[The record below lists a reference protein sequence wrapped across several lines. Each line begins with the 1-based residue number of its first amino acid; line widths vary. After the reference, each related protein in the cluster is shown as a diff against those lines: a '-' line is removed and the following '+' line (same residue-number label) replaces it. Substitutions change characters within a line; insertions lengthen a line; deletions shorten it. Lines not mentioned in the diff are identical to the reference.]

1 MENLSRHHKPV
12 LLKEVLDFI
21 PKDCRL
27 VVDCTL
33 WHGWHSLAI
42 INLIWKDVKV
52 IWIDIDK
59 KMLDKAEWILNEKN
73 VVFVHWS
80 YGDIDKILKKN
91 LEEKADFILV
101 DLWVNLEHF
110 KDWERGFSIKWD
122 WNLDMR
128 FDQNNTQSAYDIIN
142 KYWKQELK
150 NIFENYAEFTEKKA
164 LEIADKIIFIRNK
177 KSIKTTQ
184 EFKSILNELW
194 LGDKACAVIF
204 QALRI
209 QVNHELENL
218 EILLDKI
225 PLILN
230 PWWRVCVISY
240 HSLED
245 RIVKNKFN
253 ELSQSWKFN
262 LLTKKVIKPNYL
274 EVKLN
279 KAARSAKM
287 RIIQKN

>member
-1 MENLSRHHKPV
+1 MIVHKPV

-21 PKDCRL
+21 PKDCKL

-33 WHGWHSLAI
+33 GHGWHTLAI
-42 INLIWKDVKV
+42 IDLIGKDVNV

-59 KMLDKAEWILNEKN
+59 KMLDKAVWILNEKKDH
-73 VVFVHWS
+73 VIFVYWS
-80 YGDIDKILKKN
+80 YGNIDKIL
-91 LEEKADFILV
+91 EENGNKKADFVLV

-110 KDWERGFSIKWD
+110 KDWERGFSIKWEWD
-122 WNLDMR
+122 LDMR
-128 FDQNNTQSAYDIIN
+128 FDQNNTESAYNIIN

-150 NIFENYAEFTEKKA
+150 NMFVDYAEFAEKKA
-164 LEIADKIIFIRNK
+164 LEIADKIVFTRSK
-177 KSIKTTQ
+177 TPIKTTQ
-184 EFKSILNELW
+184 EFKSILNESW

-209 QVNHELENL
+209 QVNHELDNL
-218 EILLDKI
+218 KILLNKI
-225 PLILN
+225 NSILN

-245 RIVKNKFN
+245 RIVKNEFN
-253 ELSQSWKFN
+253 QLAETWKFKI
-262 LLTKKVIKPNYL
+262 LTKKVVKPNYL
-274 EVKLN
+274 EVWLN

-287 RIIQKN
+287 RVIQKS